1 MKGLKQHM
9 KNLKIN
15 LLFLIFAIFHL
26 NPVFGQDFSIELVKS
41 AEDKKHVI
49 DTLGLKNKDDEVVKN
64 QIVLIKDKNN
74 IFYIAPVISTVEKNG
89 GCYLQSLGGSYKLGA
104 RYLIEG
110 NIDAQSCDNVIAIFG
125 CHLPQKN
132 GLGVIVGLRIGF
144 DNYYMQGSYF
154 DIVENNQLKNNDS
167 LSQKIGSI
175 ESVAKAKK
183 RLGCLK

>member
-1 MKGLKQHM
+1 M

-15 LLFLIFAIFHL
+15 VLFFIFAIFSFHSA
-26 NPVFGQDFSIELVKS
+26 FGQDFSVELIKS
-41 AEDKKHVI
+41 TADKKNVI
-49 DTLGLKNKDDEVVKN
+49 DSILLMGKDDEVVKN
-64 QIVLIKDKNN
+64 QIVLINDQGSNF
-74 IFYIAPVISTVEKNG
+74 IVAPVISIAEKKG
-89 GCYLQSLGGSYKLGA
+89 GCYLQSLDGNYKLGS

-125 CHLPQKN
+125 CHLAQKN